1 MSKSGGMYKK
11 SGSALQKMI
20 RESGMVAGNQT
31 KGGVR
36 FGPKTSSGKSG
47 AFGGGYGAGMGST
60 SSGSLGPRQRVAPTK
75 RGNY

>member
-11 SGSALQKMI
+11 SGDTLHKMMK
-20 RESGMVAGNQT
+20 EGGMLAGRQQ

-60 SSGSLGPRQRVAPTK
+60 SSGNLGPRQRVAPTK